1 MSLIP
6 PSPQLL
12 SQYNSEL
19 AAWTKDTAQAT
30 EKIAQ
35 MGVPQWVA
43 KRPWLH
49 NIAGPILTSM
59 PLIMGGVAIVGTGIL
74 TTGHGLGGALLGV
87 GLLGAAFSLL
97 FVEVNDKQWNNGK
110 FNWDAWQKD
119 MDVLC
124 ASVKTM
130 GLFDTDVVRVVTQ
143 VLELRNEPINGN
155 QKDYIEQIPLTLNTI
170 VQAYKFANE
179 KYIIAQVER
188 SHTTSRDTS
197 QNIVA
202 VQPISILDNFG
213 QGPVRKTGEHGKS

>member
-30 EKIAQ
+30 ETIAQ

-74 TTGHGLGGALLGV
+74 TTGHGLGGALLGG

-97 FVEVNDKQWNNGK
+97 FVEVNNKRWNNGK

-119 MDVLC
+119 MDALC

-155 QKDYIEQIPLTLNTI
+155 QKDYIEKIPLTLKTI
-170 VQAYKFANE
+170 VQAYKSANE